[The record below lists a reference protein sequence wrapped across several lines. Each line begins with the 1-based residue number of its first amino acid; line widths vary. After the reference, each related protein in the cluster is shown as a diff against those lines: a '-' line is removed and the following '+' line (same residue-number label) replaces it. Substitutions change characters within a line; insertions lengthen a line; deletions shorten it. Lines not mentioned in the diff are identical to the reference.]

1 MYEKLRAIR
10 NMACVSAKE
19 MAELLGLKTE
29 AAYYKKESGVIRI
42 SIEEAKLIANKL
54 GMSIEDIFFDNE
66 VSDVET
72 NNLNTSQREQTE
84 RIYLKH
90 PASSNRNYILSRQ

>member
-1 MYEKLRAIR
+1 
-10 NMACVSAKE
+10 MACVSAKE

-29 AAYYKKESGVIRI
+29 VAYYKKESGVIRI

-54 GMSIEDIFFDNE
+54 GMPIEDIFFDNE

-72 NNLNTSQREQTE
+72 NNLKNKSTGTNGKD
-84 RIYLKH
+84 IPK
-90 PASSNRNYILSRQ
+90 ASGE